1 MMGKLTAIVTTF
13 NEAERIGECLRR
25 LAFADEVL
33 DERG

>member
-13 NEAERIGECLRR
+13 NEAERIAECLRR

-33 DERG
+33 GERG